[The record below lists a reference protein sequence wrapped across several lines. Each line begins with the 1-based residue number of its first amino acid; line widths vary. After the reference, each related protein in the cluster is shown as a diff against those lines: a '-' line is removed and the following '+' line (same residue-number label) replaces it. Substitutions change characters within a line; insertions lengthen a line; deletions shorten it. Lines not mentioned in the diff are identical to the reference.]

1 MKKNRFIFCR
11 VALVLVA
18 VAFHSRAA
26 MLTVTTT
33 NDTGPGSLRERI
45 EATAIGDTIVFDS
58 TVTGTITLTNGDL
71 ILRRT
76 TFIDGPGPNVLT
88 LSGFGTNGVLQIV
101 NFGDYR
107 ISGLTLANGRS
118 WGGNGGGI
126 YNFGTLTISNCVV
139 RDNRPAE
146 GPCPGCVS
154 RGGGI
159 YNDGTLTV
167 INSTVS
173 SNQATLGGGI
183 LNNLAT
189 AKLTIINSTIVG
201 NIASSGGGILA
212 SGSLAMTNCTIVGNQ
227 ANAPA
232 PSGGGVS
239 VSNLSPPAKVRNT
252 IIAGNV
258 AANSA
263 PDVIGAFSSQ
273 GYNFIGSTNWG
284 TGFGATGDRFGNNT
298 ARLNPG
304 LTPLQDNGGSTPT
317 VAPLPG
323 SPVIDRGHS
332 SGLDTDQRGKPRPSD
347 LASYPN
353 AAGGDGA
360 DIGAVELSSLGLIVR
375 NTQDTAEG
383 SLRYALFSVHQGEG
397 NIITFEPGLRGAITL
412 TSGELVIEHDVTIVG
427 PGANELAISG
437 GNTSRV
443 FEILTG
449 KVAISG
455 LTIRNGREANAIGFV
470 EQDGSRARGGGVFN
484 QTTLALTGC
493 IISSNSVVGGQGGET
508 AAGFA
513 GGGGNGLG
521 GGIFNAGTLSMTNC
535 ALKDNSATGGAGGVA
550 TGGGSPGSGGQGFGG
565 GLESE
570 ITSTLVRCTISGN
583 NAIGGFGDGGVGS
596 GSGGGL
602 YNLDNLD
609 LYTCTVASNLAGGS
623 SFDFGGGIYDSG
635 TTLLLR
641 SCTVSGNEADFGGG
655 LSGSGNL
662 GNTILAGNIADT
674 DPDCSGF
681 ITSSDYNLI
690 QNTSGATIT
699 GTTTHNLTGQNPL
712 LGPLQDNGGPT
723 FTMALLTGSPAIDQG
738 KSGGLAVDQRGAPRP
753 FDKSIANAAGGDGAD
768 IGAFEVGG
776 LAQLAFIP
784 QPANSFTITFDTDV
798 GQNYDVQRTEDLN
811 SGNWAPVASNVAG
824 TGGPVTVPVP
834 DGAQPQAFY
843 RVRLVP

>member
-1 MKKNRFIFCR
+1 MVVSAVPIKVDECRDRDKGFAWVFSFVPIFPANAMKNHCFIFSR
-11 VALVLVA
+11 IALVLVA
-18 VAFHSRAA
+18 VTFHSRAA

-33 NDTGPGSLRERI
+33 SDTGPGSLRERI
-45 EATAIGDTIVFDS
+45 EATGIGDTIVFAS
-58 TVTGTITLTNGDL
+58 SVTGMITLTNGDL

-88 LSGFGTNGVLQIV
+88 ISGFGSNGVFQIA

-107 ISGLTLANGRS
+107 ISGLTVANGAS
-118 WGGNGGGI
+118 WAGNGGGI
-126 YNFGTLTISNCVV
+126 YN
-139 RDNRPAE
+139 
-146 GPCPGCVS
+146 
-154 RGGGI
+154 
-159 YNDGTLTV
+159 DGSLTV
-167 INSTVS
+167 LNSTIS

-183 LNNLAT
+183 LNNLNTAT
-189 AKLTIINSTIVG
+189 LTIINSTIAG

-227 ANAPA
+227 ANAPG
-232 PSGGGVS
+232 PSGGGVN

-252 IIAGNV
+252 IIALNV

-263 PDVIGAFSSQ
+263 PDVIGPFSSQ

-284 TGFGATGDRFGNNT
+284 TGFGATGDRFGNNN
-298 ARLNPG
+298 ARLNPV
-304 LTPLQDNGGSTPT
+304 LTKLQDNGGSTPT
-317 VAPLPG
+317 LAPLPG

-332 SGLDTDQRGKPRPSD
+332 SGLHTDQRGRPRPSD
-347 LASYPN
+347 LSNYTNGAS
-353 AAGGDGA
+353 GDGA

-397 NIITFEPGLRGAITL
+397 NIITFQPGLRGTITL

-437 GNTSRV
+437 ANTSRV

-455 LTIRNGREANAIGFV
+455 LTIRNGRVANAIGFF

-535 ALKDNSATGGAGGVA
+535 TLKHNSATGGAGGVA

-583 NAIGGFGDGGVGS
+583 RAIGGFGGGGIGS

-602 YNLDNLD
+602 YNLDSLA

-623 SFDFGGGIYDSG
+623 WNRGPLGGTSVLERLNHRLLMAVHPSGDGPQHELKLNCHGFTLRCREAASNAAPPRAASPTTLGSG
-635 TTLLLR
+635 TR
-641 SCTVSGNEADFGGG
+641 CIPKTVMKPPE
-655 LSGSGNL
+655 LK
-662 GNTILAGNIADT
+662 
-674 DPDCSGF
+674 
-681 ITSSDYNLI
+681 
-690 QNTSGATIT
+690 
-699 GTTTHNLTGQNPL
+699 
-712 LGPLQDNGGPT
+712 
-723 FTMALLTGSPAIDQG
+723 SP
-738 KSGGLAVDQRGAPRP
+738 
-753 FDKSIANAAGGDGAD
+753 
-768 IGAFEVGG
+768 
-776 LAQLAFIP
+776 
-784 QPANSFTITFDTDV
+784 
-798 GQNYDVQRTEDLN
+798 N
-811 SGNWAPVASNVAG
+811 SG
-824 TGGPVTVPVP
+824 
-834 DGAQPQAFY
+834 
-843 RVRLVP
+843 